1 MDDGSG
7 LSITNDGQ
15 YGGLSITNNGQYAS
29 GRGIAITSNNGDIR
43 IYANSCDQSNVP
55 LHIYYPGGNQAL
67 AIDANGN
74 TIIGSGNGEQSVLRP
89 QSQPSA
95 PQTGG
100 MYYDSTTNL
109 PYIWNGSAWVAF
121 LASSGFTAAAIEAL
135 LGISSTNVTALANL
149 TGSNTGDQTLPTLT
163 SLGAVPTSRQV
174 NGKALSANI
183 TLDCDDLSDGT
194 NTHLVTTA
202 QKTVIGNT
210 SGTNTGDQV
219 LPTVASLFGASNP
232 INQVVASPASGSAG
246 PVAARTLV
254 AANIPALPYA
264 TQSKS
269 FVLTNPT
276 SSTNG
281 PIWRAP
287 YAITIIAVHA
297 LCVDGTN
304 IVGQLWEYD
313 GNGTSGSTCGTD
325 LTATQ
330 SGGNVDSTTFTN
342 PGIALGN
349 YLGWKTTSVSGP
361 VTKVIVTYEYTI
373 D

>member
-1 MDDGSG
+1 M
-7 LSITNDGQ
+7 SIR
-15 YGGLSITNNGQYAS
+15 SF
-29 GRGIAITSNNGDIR
+29 
-43 IYANSCDQSNVP
+43 QSSP
-55 LHIYYPGGNQAL
+55 W
-67 AIDANGN
+67 
-74 TIIGSGNGEQSVLRP
+74 
-89 QSQPSA
+89 PS
-95 PQTGG
+95 
-100 MYYDSTTNL
+100 
-109 PYIWNGSAWVAF
+109 
-121 LASSGFTAAAIEAL
+121 
-135 LGISSTNVTALANL
+135 
-149 TGSNTGDQTLPTLT
+149 
-163 SLGAVPTSRQV
+163 
-174 NGKALSANI
+174 
-183 TLDCDDLSDGT
+183 
-194 NTHLVTTA
+194 
-202 QKTVIGNT
+202 
-210 SGTNTGDQV
+210 GDQV

-254 AANIPALPYA
+254 AADIPALPYA

-304 IVGQLWEYD
+304 IVGQLWEYN
-313 GNGTSGSTCGTD
+313 GNGTSSSTCGTD